1 MNSRHASPLSS
12 TRGTHPDYSRKGI
25 TEGSFDSAL
34 TLDRAPSHR
43 HVSRMK
49 HSKSKHS
56 SSSPSDSYGSISGD
70 DINAPLSPPSILRHL
85 SDYARL
91 AKQRPKPYQRGGS
104 TLAER
109 LVGGH
114 FIGHRGS
121 KNQPNVSKNKDVLEH
136 TLKNLSSEARTQAVV
151 TQHAEVEW
159 RRLCALTTAW
169 RIEAMEQ
176 HSKLLHM
183 VLEREAEVYANA
195 ASEPLN
201 TSMKELV
208 NCTTKEEL
216 EDQKECTIAVYDDDT
231 TSFAEADAELDHMET
246 FVCRYWLGHS
256 SAQGHTLM
264 ALVGSLITFVMHVV
278 SRRREAPL
286 HKVLKFRSSVEV
298 RLRQNFVEL
307 LLVDWSDWA
316 MTEFGQSDPGSDSGV
331 KEP

>member
-12 TRGTHPDYSRKGI
+12 TRGTQPDYSRKGI
-25 TEGSFDSAL
+25 TEGSLDSAL

-49 HSKSKHS
+49 HSKPKHS

-70 DINAPLSPPSILRHL
+70 DINAPLSPPSVLRHL

-91 AKQRPKPYQRGGS
+91 ARQRPKPYQRGGS

-114 FIGHRGS
+114 FIGRRGS
-121 KNQPNVSKNKDVLEH
+121 KNQPNVSKVCESAQKIYRLLIVNYCQNKDVLEH
-136 TLKNLSSEARTQAVV
+136 TLKNLSSEARAQAVV

-169 RIEAMEQ
+169 RIEAIEQ

-183 VLEREAEVYANA
+183 VLEREAEVYASA

-201 TSMKELV
+201 TSVKELV
-208 NCTTKEEL
+208 NCATKEEL

-231 TSFAEADAELDHMET
+231 KSFAEADAELNHMET
-246 FVCRYWLGHS
+246 FVCVHS
-256 SAQGHTLM
+256 YLPANDVTLKISRKQLTLNQV
-264 ALVGSLITFVMHVV
+264 LVLQVRMKTTVLVPCGEP
-278 SRRREAPL
+278 REIPL
-286 HKVLKFRSSVEV
+286 SPMTKVIKIFLY
-298 RLRQNFVEL
+298 
-307 LLVDWSDWA
+307 D
-316 MTEFGQSDPGSDSGV
+316 
-331 KEP
+331 